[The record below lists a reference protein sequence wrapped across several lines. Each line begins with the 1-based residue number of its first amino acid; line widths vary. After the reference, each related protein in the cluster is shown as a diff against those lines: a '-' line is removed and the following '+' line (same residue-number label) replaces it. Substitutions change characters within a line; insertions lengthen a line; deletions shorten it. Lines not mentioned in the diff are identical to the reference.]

1 MNQKKLIITIIGII
15 VVCFIVAG
23 AAYSFQSPAES
34 EQVGITID
42 NNTNNTTTNVSE
54 DTNVKSNENQGNGQ
68 QSVQSGKNVKSSSDS
83 NDQVSGDSQE
93 DQKVASNDEFNKR
106 SLLLSIN
113 ILPSSLVSSMSFP

>member
-1 MNQKKLIITIIGII
+1 MNQKKLILTIIGII

-34 EQVGITID
+34 EQVNITID